1 MKTEEKKTRSGVKKS
16 LEKRRRL
23 ALALRSR
30 WRREEESLWRRKSL
44 EKRRRFALALE
55 SCWREDI
62 ETLWRE
68 KLLENG
74 DCGERRTVPVAAS
87 GVGGSSEKS
96 HLETKGFPR
105 T

>member
-1 MKTEEKKTRSGVKKS
+1 MR
-16 LEKRRRL
+16 
-23 ALALRSR
+23 
-30 WRREEESLWRRKSL
+30 
-44 EKRRRFALALE
+44 

-74 DCGERRTVPVAAS
+74 DCGERRTVPVATS
-87 GVGGSSEKS
+87 SVDGSSEKS